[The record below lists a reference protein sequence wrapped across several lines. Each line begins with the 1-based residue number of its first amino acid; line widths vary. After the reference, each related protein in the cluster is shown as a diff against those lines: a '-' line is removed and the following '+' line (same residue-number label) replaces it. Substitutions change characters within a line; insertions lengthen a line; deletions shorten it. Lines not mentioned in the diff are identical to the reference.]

1 MIALWF
7 CSQVTCKMVLLSLSK
22 GICLKHLPPKANDL
36 LLCTALFAIKEQ
48 SLYRRMASMMT
59 NQLHVT
65 TALYLRIS
73 GNIGWPVHGSSH
85 VELLFALKCARLP
98 TSSFE

>member
-1 MIALWF
+1 
-7 CSQVTCKMVLLSLSK
+7 
-22 GICLKHLPPKANDL
+22 
-36 LLCTALFAIKEQ
+36 
-48 SLYRRMASMMT
+48 MMT